1 MARPRS
7 RHQRERRARF
17 WKGLFKFVV
26 FLGLIG
32 ATAYYAYEAG
42 TRLSAQE
49 IADLKSEITR
59 LSESEQA
66 QLTRSQELES
76 LLTEAR
82 QTAEDYRLRY
92 EEVAPAA
99 VQEVLSE
106 VREKMN
112 EGLSA
117 DRLAFVVSQ
126 AHPPRECSDTETRRF
141 IAKTENYDGANT
153 WVRFD
158 DAITVSGTGAAAN
171 EGREQWFDPAEP
183 VTMTFTPLGED
194 AQTVQ
199 GELPLQHSM
208 VFKGKEYRFTAAPG
222 SRGFIEV
229 TADWCDYSAG

>member
-66 QLTRSQELES
+66 QQTRSEELES
-76 LLTEAR
+76 LLTDAR
-82 QTAEDYRLRY
+82 QTAEDFRLRY
-92 EEVAPAA
+92 EEVAPEA
-99 VQEVLSE
+99 VQDVLAE
-106 VREKMN
+106 VRTKMT

-126 AHPPRECSDTETRRF
+126 AHPPRNCSDSETRRF

-158 DAITVSGTGAAAN
+158 DAITVSGSGAAAN
-171 EGREQWFDPAEP
+171 GGREQWFDSTQP
-183 VTMTFTPLGED
+183 VSVTFTPLGEK
-194 AQTVQ
+194 AETVE
-199 GELPLQHSM
+199 GALPLQHSM
-208 VFKGKEYRFTAAPG
+208 VFKSKEYRFTAAPG
-222 SRGFIEV
+222 ARGFIEI

>member
-49 IADLKSEITR
+49 IADLKAEISR

-76 LLTEAR
+76 LLTDAR
-82 QTAEDYRLRY
+82 RTAEDYRLRY

-171 EGREQWFDPAEP
+171 QGREQWFDPAEP
-183 VTMTFTPLGED
+183 VTMTFSPLGED

-208 VFKGKEYRFTAAPG
+208 VFKGKEYRFTATPG

>member
-42 TRLSAQE
+42 TQLSAQE
-49 IADLKSEITR
+49 IADLKSEIAR

-66 QLTRSQELES
+66 QLTRSQELET

-92 EEVAPAA
+92 EEVAPEE
-99 VQEVLSE
+99 VQEVLAE
-106 VREKMN
+106 VRAKMS
-112 EGLSA
+112 EGLSSE
-117 DRLAFVVSQ
+117 RLAFVVSQ

-141 IAKTENYDGANT
+141 IAKTENYNGANT

-158 DAITVSGTGAAAN
+158 DTVTVSGTGKAAN
-171 EGREQWFDPAEP
+171 GGREQWFDPAEP
-183 VTMTFTPLGED
+183 SP
-194 AQTVQ
+194 
-199 GELPLQHSM
+199 
-208 VFKGKEYRFTAAPG
+208 
-222 SRGFIEV
+222 
-229 TADWCDYSAG
+229 

>member
-42 TRLSAQE
+42 TQLSAQE
-49 IADLKSEITR
+49 IADLKSEIAR

-66 QLTRSQELES
+66 QLTRSQELET

-92 EEVAPAA
+92 EEVAPEE
-99 VQEVLSE
+99 VQEVLAE
-106 VREKMN
+106 VRAKMS
-112 EGLSA
+112 EGLSSE
-117 DRLAFVVSQ
+117 RLAFVVSQ

-141 IAKTENYDGANT
+141 IAKTENYNGANT

-158 DAITVSGTGAAAN
+158 DTVTVSGTGKAAN
-171 EGREQWFDPAEP
+171 GGREQWFDPAEP

-194 AQTVQ
+194 TQTVQ

-208 VFKGKEYRFTAAPG
+208 VFKGKEYRFTVVPG

-229 TADWCDYSAG
+229 TADWCEYSAG